1 MAILSLYIYGMK
13 KFRLDLLTVERG
25 LFATRQAAQT
35 AIMDGAVLVNGEKCT
50 KPGMNIAEG
59 AKIELIPGFSVPKY
73 VSRGGLKLEKA
84 LDEFVID
91 VAGRVCVDVGASTGG
106 FTDCLLKRG
115 AERVYAVDVGY
126 GQLDWSLRS
135 NEKVIVFDRLNAR
148 YLQPESIYKSREE
161 YATLAV
167 SDVSFISLSKVLPAM
182 VSVLQPERSEIVGLI
197 KPQFEAGREQ
207 VGKGGV
213 VKSAAAHVQAIA
225 TVSSAASALGLVQK
239 HLTFSPVTGP
249 AGNIE
254 YLIHLANFG
263 DAGEIDHQ
271 RVVDLA
277 IETLRK

>member
-1 MAILSLYIYGMK
+1 
-13 KFRLDLLTVERG
+13 
-25 LFATRQAAQT
+25 
-35 AIMDGAVLVNGEKCT
+35 
-50 KPGMNIAEG
+50 
-59 AKIELIPGFSVPKY
+59 
-73 VSRGGLKLEKA
+73 
-84 LDEFVID
+84 
-91 VAGRVCVDVGASTGG
+91 
-106 FTDCLLKRG
+106 
-115 AERVYAVDVGY
+115 
-126 GQLDWSLRS
+126 
-135 NEKVIVFDRLNAR
+135 
-148 YLQPESIYKSREE
+148 
-161 YATLAV
+161 
-167 SDVSFISLSKVLPAM
+167 M